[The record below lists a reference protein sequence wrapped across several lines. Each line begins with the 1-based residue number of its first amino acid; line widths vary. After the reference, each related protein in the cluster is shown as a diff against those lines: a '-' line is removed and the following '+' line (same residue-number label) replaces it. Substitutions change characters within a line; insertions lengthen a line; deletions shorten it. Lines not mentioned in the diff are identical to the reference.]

1 MSADP
6 RSSVGG
12 DRLGPHGDALYARLV
27 EAHDGLSE
35 AQSAE
40 LNARLVLIL
49 MNAVGDPEAI
59 PAAIDLARSP
69 ARSTANG
76 PTDRWRTDDGRG
88 RPDDQVADDRASL
101 EQFPNDRTRP
111 FGSKLLVD
119 LGFGPVP
126 DPL

>member
-59 PAAIDLARSP
+59 LAAIDLARSLP
-69 ARSTANG
+69 DQQRTAR
-76 PTDRWRTDDGRG
+76 RTDG
-88 RPDDQVADDRASL
+88 
-101 EQFPNDRTRP
+101 ERTTGGAAPTIRSRTIEP
-111 FGSKLLVD
+111 R
-119 LGFGPVP
+119 
-126 DPL
+126 